1 MAQAPDLDFQAF
13 VAKKQQERHEEGERA
28 GRRSEPDGD
37 APDAAHAY
45 AYSFDR
51 KTREALERVKP
62 VELAVAGTVR
72 LFKRVASS
80 QLLGNAVKVGDKQ
93 FPRIHSIAAQC
104 AKTIGI
110 PTPAVYIV
118 NNPVLNAGTYGTN
131 EEAFI
136 QVHSALVDHYSD
148 EELLTVIGHECGH
161 IHNSHVVYMTALYFL
176 TNIAGAFVAWAV
188 QPAIIALR
196 AWSRRAEITSDRA
209 GMLCAKD
216 AVVAERALTK
226 LALGSRKLYE
236 EFNLEAFLDQYEE
249 GKEGVG
255 RYMEAFATHPWLP
268 KRVLA
273 MREFAK
279 SEYYRRSLGTG
290 LEGGMTMPEVDAKV
304 AALLK
309 GDA

>member
-13 VAKKQQERHEEGERA
+13 VARKQQEPASGPFPS
-28 GRRSEPDGD
+28 GQV
-37 APDAAHAY
+37 PDAAHAY

-51 KTREALERVKP
+51 KTREALERMKP

-93 FPRIHSIAAQC
+93 FPRIQTIARTC
-104 AKTIGI
+104 ASTLGI
-110 PTPAVYIV
+110 ETPTVYIV
-118 NNPVLNAGTYGTN
+118 NNPVLNAATYGTN
-131 EEAFI
+131 EESFI
-136 QVHSALVDHYSD
+136 QIHSALVDHYSD

-161 IHNSHVVYMTALYFL
+161 IHNSHVVYLTALYFL
-176 TNIAGAFVAWAV
+176 THIAGAFVVWAV
-188 QPAIIALR
+188 QPAVIALR

-209 GMLCAKD
+209 GMLCARD
-216 AVVAERALTK
+216 SATAERALTK

-236 EFNLEAFLDQYEE
+236 EFNLDAFLDQYQE
-249 GKEGVG
+249 GKEGIG

-279 SEYYRRSLGTG
+279 SEIYRGAVG
-290 LEGGMTMPEVDAKV
+290 LEGGAGMADVDARV
-304 AALLK
+304 SALLK

>member
-1 MAQAPDLDFQAF
+1 MAQATELDFQAF
-13 VAKKQQERHEEGERA
+13 VARKRQEKGD
-28 GRRSEPDGD
+28 EPSGYV
-37 APDAAHAY
+37 PDPAHAY

-51 KTREALERVKP
+51 KTRETLERMKP

-80 QLLGNAVKVGDKQ
+80 QLLGNAVKVSDKQ
-93 FPRIHSIAAQC
+93 FPRIQTIARTC
-104 AKTIGI
+104 ASTLGI
-110 PTPAVYIV
+110 ETPTVYIV
-118 NNPVLNAGTYGTN
+118 NNPVLNAATYGTN
-131 EEAFI
+131 EESFI
-136 QVHSALVDHYSD
+136 QIHSALVDHYSD

-161 IHNSHVVYMTALYFL
+161 IHNSHVVYLTALYFL
-176 TNIAGAFVAWAV
+176 THIAGAFVVWAV
-188 QPAIIALR
+188 QPAVIALR

-216 AVVAERALTK
+216 AATAERALTK

-236 EFNLEAFLDQYEE
+236 EFNLDAFLDQYRE
-249 GKEGVG
+249 GKEGIG

-279 SEYYRRSLGTG
+279 SEIYRSAVG
-290 LEGGMTMPEVDAKV
+290 LDGGSRMEDVDGRV
-304 AALLK
+304 SALLK

>member
-13 VAKKQQERHEEGERA
+13 VARKQSEKG
-28 GRRSEPDGD
+28 GRVEPGGNVT
-37 APDAAHAY
+37 DAAHAY

-80 QLLGNAVKVGDKQ
+80 QLLGNAVKVGDRQ
-93 FPRIHSIAAQC
+93 FPRIQSIVTQC
-104 AKTIGI
+104 AKTLDIAV
-110 PTPAVYIV
+110 PTVYII
-118 NNPVLNAGTYGTN
+118 NSPVLNAATYGTN
-131 EEAFI
+131 EESFI

-226 LALGSRKLYE
+226 LALGSKKLYE
-236 EFNLEAFLDQYEE
+236 DFNLEAFLEQYQE
-249 GKEGVG
+249 GKEGIG
-255 RYMEAFATHPWLP
+255 RYMEAFATHPWLT

-279 SEYYRRSLGTG
+279 SENYRKAIG
-290 LEGGMTMPEVDAKV
+290 LEGGLSMPDVDARV